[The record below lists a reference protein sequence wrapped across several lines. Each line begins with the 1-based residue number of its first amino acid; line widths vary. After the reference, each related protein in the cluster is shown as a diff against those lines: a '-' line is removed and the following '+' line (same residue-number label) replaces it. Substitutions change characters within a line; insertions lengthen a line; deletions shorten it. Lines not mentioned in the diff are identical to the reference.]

1 LVEPPLAMG
10 IYATAR
16 ADFDAH
22 AQCSYETSVA
32 VQDGFGR
39 PAIDVLKPENPGF
52 VAQSTLALKY
62 DLAGMPNPRI
72 SEQPWHSIM
81 FHNLALRFYTG
92 SGKDFLDGDTAE
104 EFPIPE
110 GWMGAILDLSKPWTS
125 QGEDIR
131 AQFEFLQSEQFGKV
145 IRGRAHKKN
154 WLRYLRVLDGREAGA
169 SWSKLADIAA
179 SNGDDVATPQ
189 DAKQVWDAARA
200 LMFNWPP

>member
-1 LVEPPLAMG
+1 MPYRANENWGLPDWQNEAAYG
-10 IYATAR
+10 DTDAWSNHRWRWEFTRRREDYR

-131 AQFEFLQSEQFGKV
+131 AHFEFLQSEQFGKI
-145 IRGRAHKKN
+145 IRGRAHKKTGSAIC
-154 WLRYLRVLDGREAGA
+154 V
-169 SWSKLADIAA
+169 
-179 SNGDDVATPQ
+179 
-189 DAKQVWDAARA
+189 
-200 LMFNWPP
+200 F